1 MEKLR
6 SGINIRI
13 RNTEKKVSADTVRYR
28 VPASQD
34 FNLLAERTRTSL
46 GSSVRR
52 RFTRTSVGVLVLLTT
67 GIVVVL
73 TTGIVDVLTTGIAGV
88 LTMGIVGALIFC
100 FKSF

>member
-1 MEKLR
+1 VLVR
-6 SGINIRI
+6 YG
-13 RNTEKKVSADTVRYR
+13 TVQYR

-67 GIVVVL
+67 GIVDVLTTGSTVVL
-73 TTGIVDVLTTGIAGV
+73 TTGTAVVLTTGTDVV

-100 FKSF
+100 FKSLI

>member
-1 MEKLR
+1 M
-6 SGINIRI
+6 
-13 RNTEKKVSADTVRYR
+13 
-28 VPASQD
+28 
-34 FNLLAERTRTSL
+34 AERTRTSL

-73 TTGIVDVLTTGIAGV
+73 TTGTAGELTTGTVV

-100 FKSF
+100 FKSLI